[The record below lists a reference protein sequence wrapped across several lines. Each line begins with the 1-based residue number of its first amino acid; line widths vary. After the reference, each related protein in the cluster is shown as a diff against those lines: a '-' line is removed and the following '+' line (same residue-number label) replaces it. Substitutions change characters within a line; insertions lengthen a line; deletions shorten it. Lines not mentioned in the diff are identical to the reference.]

1 MDVKTV
7 LSEIGS
13 WPLEERLRLVEEVW
27 DGLCKQ
33 SLSMDADEELT
44 RLLDRRL
51 ESLEQ
56 SPDAVIAWETVEA
69 RAVERFRQ

>member
-27 DGLCKQ
+27 DGLCNQ
-33 SLSMDADEELT
+33 SLSRDADDELKC
-44 RLLDRRL
+44 LLDLRL
-51 ESLEQ
+51 ESLERN
-56 SPDAVIAWETVEA
+56 SDAVIPWETVEA
-69 RAVERFRQ
+69 RAAERFRQ